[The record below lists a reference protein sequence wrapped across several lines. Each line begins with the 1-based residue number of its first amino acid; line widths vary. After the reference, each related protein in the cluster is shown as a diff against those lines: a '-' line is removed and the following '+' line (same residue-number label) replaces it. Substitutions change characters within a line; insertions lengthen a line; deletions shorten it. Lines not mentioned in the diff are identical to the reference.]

1 MSRNKKY
8 IEQFDRSAGKPAD
21 FDSLFRFEKNEL
33 IAKRKIK
40 MTNNRSRFAV
50 MCSAAA
56 VIGIA
61 VFAAMAYIN
70 TKGIESDSV
79 MSKSTGNVSPELT
92 EYIEE
97 NSPVQKLSELTDGF
111 EYNITGDST
120 LASEI
125 LTNNIGVI
133 EEDDVTVDWQWILRF
148 NVVSKVYDSSEI
160 KYTIK
165 PLEAYADDSFMLDM
179 EASIDGTLVVSVPIY
194 PTERELQ
201 IGREYI
207 MPLFVHTHNVHT
219 HNDDNIHHTDHLTDF
234 FAERT
239 DNGWLIYDGGR
250 YRSSLFDILE
260 ADTLTV
266 DNDTGAGGKYYL
278 EPSDE
283 AMNEKLISYV
293 NTSNYSYHYQDSD
306 TAVSQISLSDI
317 MPNAEFEKVR
327 YGVTASGETDK
338 TLLIFDNEQYFS
350 FMPNISGT
358 VIFAG
363 EIVNGELCTAV
374 EFANYSESDDVSYCK
389 TILISGLNELFVST
403 GDILGKESVIGAC
416 SSEPVYM
423 QLIDSSGMLMET
435 DISGYSPETISQ

>member
-8 IEQFDRSAGKPAD
+8 IEQFDRNAGKPAD

-40 MTNNRSRFAV
+40 TTNNRSRFAV

-79 MSKSTGNVSPELT
+79 MSKSTGNVSPKLT

-97 NSPVQKLSELTDGF
+97 NSPAQKLSELTDRF
-111 EYNITGDST
+111 EYNISGDST
-120 LASEI
+120 LAAEI

-133 EEDDVTVDWQWILRF
+133 EEDDVTVDWQWILRL
-148 NVVSKVYDSSEI
+148 NVVSKEYDSSEI

-194 PTERELQ
+194 PEERELQ
-201 IGREYI
+201 IGREYV
-207 MPLFVHTHNVHT
+207 MPLFVHT
-219 HNDDNIHHTDHLTDF
+219 HNDDNIHHTDYLTDF

-266 DNDTGAGGKYYL
+266 DNDTESVGKYYL
-278 EPSDE
+278 EPSDD
-283 AMNEKLISYV
+283 AMNEKLTSYV
-293 NTSNYSYHYQDSD
+293 NTSNYAYHYQDNDADISQTVLDD
-306 TAVSQISLSDI
+306 T
-317 MPNAEFEKVR
+317 MPMVL
-327 YGVTASGETDK
+327 V
-338 TLLIFDNEQYFS
+338 NEQDFS
-350 FMPNISGT
+350 FAPNISGT

-363 EIVNGELCTAV
+363 ETVNGELCAAIDL
-374 EFANYSESDDVSYCK
+374 ENYSESDELPYCK
-389 TILISGLNELFVST
+389 TVIISGLNELYLST
-403 GDILGKESVIGAC
+403 GDIIGDLGNETIIGTY
-416 SSEPVYM
+416 SSEPVYVHF
-423 QLIDSSGMLMET
+423 IDSNGMLIEP
-435 DISGYSPETISQ
+435 DISDNSSETISE

>member
-8 IEQFDRSAGKPAD
+8 IEQFDRNAGKPAD

-70 TKGIESDSV
+70 TKGIEADSV

-97 NSPVQKLSELTDGF
+97 NSSVQKLSELTDGF
-111 EYNITGDST
+111 EYDIMGDST

-207 MPLFVHTHNVHT
+207 MPLFVHTHN
-219 HNDDNIHHTDHLTDF
+219 DDSVLHTDHLTDF
-234 FAERT
+234 FAERI

-250 YRSSLFDILE
+250 YSSSLFDILE

-266 DNDTGAGGKYYL
+266 DNDTGAVGKYYL
-278 EPSDE
+278 EPSDDV
-283 AMNEKLISYV
+283 MNEKLISYV
-293 NTSNYSYHYQDSD
+293 NTSNFAYHYQDNDADISQTVLDD
-306 TAVSQISLSDI
+306 T
-317 MPNAEFEKVR
+317 MPMVL
-327 YGVTASGETDK
+327 V
-338 TLLIFDNEQYFS
+338 NEQDFS
-350 FMPNISGT
+350 FAPNISGT

-363 EIVNGELCTAV
+363 ETVNGELCAAIDL
-374 EFANYSESDDVSYCK
+374 ENYSESDELPYCK
-389 TILISGLNELFVST
+389 TVIISGLNELYLST
-403 GDILGKESVIGAC
+403 GDIIGDLGNETIIGTY
-416 SSEPVYM
+416 SSEPVYVHF
-423 QLIDSSGMLMET
+423 IDSNGMLIEP
-435 DISGYSPETISQ
+435 DISDNSSETISE

>member
-33 IAKRKIK
+33 IAKQKIK

-97 NSPVQKLSELTDGF
+97 NSPAQKLSELTDRF
-111 EYNITGDST
+111 EYNISGDST
-120 LASEI
+120 LAAEI
-125 LTNNIGVI
+125 LTNIISVI

-148 NVVSKVYDSSEI
+148 NVVSKEYGSSEI

-179 EASIDGTLVVSVPIY
+179 EASIDGTLTVSVPIY
-194 PTERELQ
+194 PTGRELQ

-207 MPLFVHTHNVHT
+207 MPLFVHTHN
-219 HNDDNIHHTDHLTDF
+219 DDNGLHTDYLTDF

-266 DNDTGAGGKYYL
+266 DNDTGAVGKYYL
-278 EPSDE
+278 EPSDDV
-283 AMNEKLISYV
+283 MNEKLISYV
-293 NTSNYSYHYQDSD
+293 NTSNYAYHYQDNDAAISQTVLDD
-306 TAVSQISLSDI
+306 T
-317 MPNAEFEKVR
+317 MPMVL
-327 YGVTASGETDK
+327 V
-338 TLLIFDNEQYFS
+338 NEQDFS
-350 FMPNISGT
+350 FAPNISGT

-363 EIVNGELCTAV
+363 ETVNGELCAAV
-374 EFANYSESDDVSYCK
+374 DLENYSESDELPYCK
-389 TILISGLNELFVST
+389 TVIISGLNELYLST
-403 GDILGKESVIGAC
+403 GDIIGDLGNETIIGTY
-416 SSEPVYM
+416 SSEPVYVHF
-423 QLIDSSGMLMET
+423 IDSNGMLIEP
-435 DISGYSPETISQ
+435 DISDNSSETISE

>member
-8 IEQFDRSAGKPAD
+8 IEQFDRNAGKPAD
-21 FDSLFRFEKNEL
+21 FDSLFKFEKNEL

-56 VIGIA
+56 VIVIA

-92 EYIEE
+92 EYIEG
-97 NSPVQKLSELTDGF
+97 NSPAQKLSELTDRF
-111 EYNITGDST
+111 EYNISGDST
-120 LASEI
+120 LAAEI

-133 EEDDVTVDWQWILRF
+133 EEDDVTVDWQWILRL
-148 NVVSKVYDSSEI
+148 NVVSKEYDSSEI

-207 MPLFVHTHNVHT
+207 MPLFVHTHN
-219 HNDDNIHHTDHLTDF
+219 DDNIHHTDHLTDF

-266 DNDTGAGGKYYL
+266 DNDTGAVGKYYL
-278 EPSDE
+278 EPSDDV
-283 AMNEKLISYV
+283 MNEKLISYV
-293 NTSNYSYHYQDSD
+293 NTSNFAYHYQDNDAAISQTVLDD
-306 TAVSQISLSDI
+306 T
-317 MPNAEFEKVR
+317 MPMVL
-327 YGVTASGETDK
+327 V
-338 TLLIFDNEQYFS
+338 NEQDFS
-350 FMPNISGT
+350 FAPNISGT

-363 EIVNGELCTAV
+363 ETVNGELCAAIDL
-374 EFANYSESDDVSYCK
+374 ENYSESDELPYCK
-389 TILISGLNELFVST
+389 TVIISGLNELYLST
-403 GDILGKESVIGAC
+403 GDIIGDLGNETIIGTY
-416 SSEPVYM
+416 SSEPVYVHF
-423 QLIDSSGMLMET
+423 IDSNGMLIEP
-435 DISGYSPETISQ
+435 DISDNSSETISE

>member
-8 IEQFDRSAGKPAD
+8 IEQFDRNAGKPAD

-70 TKGIESDSV
+70 TKGIEADSV

-97 NSPVQKLSELTDGF
+97 NSPAQKLSELTDRF
-111 EYNITGDST
+111 EYNISGDST
-120 LASEI
+120 LAAEI

-148 NVVSKVYDSSEI
+148 NVVSKEYDSSEI
-160 KYTIK
+160 KYTLK

-207 MPLFVHTHNVHT
+207 MPLFVHTHN
-219 HNDDNIHHTDHLTDF
+219 DDSVLHTDHLTDF
-234 FAERT
+234 FAERI

-266 DNDTGAGGKYYL
+266 DNDTGAVGKYYL
-278 EPSDE
+278 EPSDDV
-283 AMNEKLISYV
+283 MNEKLISYV
-293 NTSNYSYHYQDSD
+293 NTSNYAYHYQDNDAAISQTVFDD
-306 TAVSQISLSDI
+306 T
-317 MPNAEFEKVR
+317 MPMVL
-327 YGVTASGETDK
+327 V
-338 TLLIFDNEQYFS
+338 NEQDFS
-350 FMPNISGT
+350 FAPNISGT

-363 EIVNGELCTAV
+363 ETVNGELCAAIDL
-374 EFANYSESDDVSYCK
+374 ENYSESDELPYCK
-389 TILISGLNELFVST
+389 TVIISGLNELYLST
-403 GDILGKESVIGAC
+403 GDIIGDLGNETIIGTY
-416 SSEPVYM
+416 SSEPVYVHF
-423 QLIDSSGMLMET
+423 IDSNGMLIEP
-435 DISGYSPETISQ
+435 DISDNSSETISE

>member
-21 FDSLFRFEKNEL
+21 FDSLFKFEKNEL

-61 VFAAMAYIN
+61 VFATMAYIN
-70 TKGIESDSV
+70 TKGIEADSV

-97 NSPVQKLSELTDGF
+97 NSSVQKLSELTDGF
-111 EYNITGDST
+111 EYDIMGDST

-133 EEDDVTVDWQWILRF
+133 EEDDVTVDWQWILRL
-148 NVVSKVYDSSEI
+148 NVVSKEYDSSEI
-160 KYTIK
+160 KYTLK

-207 MPLFVHTHNVHT
+207 MPLFVHTHN
-219 HNDDNIHHTDHLTDF
+219 DDSVLHTDHLTDF
-234 FAERT
+234 FAERI

-250 YRSSLFDILE
+250 YSSSLFDILE
-260 ADTLTV
+260 ADTFTV
-266 DNDTGAGGKYYL
+266 DNDTESVGKYYL
-278 EPSDE
+278 EPSDD
-283 AMNEKLISYV
+283 AMNEKLTSYI
-293 NTSNYSYHYQDSD
+293 NISNYSYHYQDND

-363 EIVNGELCTAV
+363 ETVNGEHCAAV
-374 EFANYSESDDVSYCK
+374 ELTNYDESDVPYCK

-403 GDILGKESVIGAC
+403 GDTLGKESVIGTC

-423 QLIDSSGMLMET
+423 QLIDSNGMLIEP
-435 DISGYSPETISQ
+435 DISDNSSETISE

>member
-8 IEQFDRSAGKPAD
+8 IEQFDRNAGKPAD

-70 TKGIESDSV
+70 TKGIEADSV

-97 NSPVQKLSELTDGF
+97 NSSVQKLSELTDRF
-111 EYNITGDST
+111 EYNISGDST
-120 LASEI
+120 LAAEI

-133 EEDDVTVDWQWILRF
+133 EEDDVTVDWQWILRL
-148 NVVSKVYDSSEI
+148 NVVSKEYDSSEI

-179 EASIDGTLVVSVPIY
+179 EASIDGTLTVSVPIY

-207 MPLFVHTHNVHT
+207 MPLFVHT

-266 DNDTGAGGKYYL
+266 DNDTESVGKYYL
-278 EPSDE
+278 EPSDDV
-283 AMNEKLISYV
+283 MNEKLISYV
-293 NTSNYSYHYQDSD
+293 NTSNFAYHYQDNDADISQTVLDD
-306 TAVSQISLSDI
+306 T
-317 MPNAEFEKVR
+317 MPMVL
-327 YGVTASGETDK
+327 V
-338 TLLIFDNEQYFS
+338 NEQDFS
-350 FMPNISGT
+350 FAPNISGT

-363 EIVNGELCTAV
+363 ETVNGELCAAIDL
-374 EFANYSESDDVSYCK
+374 ENYSESDELPYCK
-389 TILISGLNELFVST
+389 TVIISGLNELYLST
-403 GDILGKESVIGAC
+403 GDIIGDLGNETIIGTY
-416 SSEPVYM
+416 SSEPVYVHF
-423 QLIDSSGMLMET
+423 IDSNGMLIEP
-435 DISGYSPETISQ
+435 DISDNSSETISE

>member
-70 TKGIESDSV
+70 TKGIEANSV

-97 NSPVQKLSELTDGF
+97 NSSVQKLSELTDRF
-111 EYNITGDST
+111 EYNISGDST
-120 LASEI
+120 LAAEI

-133 EEDDVTVDWQWILRF
+133 EEDDVTVDWQWILRL
-148 NVVSKVYDSSEI
+148 NVVSKEYDSSEI

-179 EASIDGTLVVSVPIY
+179 EASIDGTLTVSVPIY

-207 MPLFVHTHNVHT
+207 MPLFVHT

-266 DNDTGAGGKYYL
+266 DNDTESVGKYYL
-278 EPSDE
+278 EPSDDV
-283 AMNEKLISYV
+283 MNEKLISYV
-293 NTSNYSYHYQDSD
+293 NTSNFAYHYQDNDADISQTVLDD
-306 TAVSQISLSDI
+306 T
-317 MPNAEFEKVR
+317 MPMVL
-327 YGVTASGETDK
+327 V
-338 TLLIFDNEQYFS
+338 NEQDFS
-350 FMPNISGT
+350 FAPNISGT

-363 EIVNGELCTAV
+363 ETVNGELCAAIDL
-374 EFANYSESDDVSYCK
+374 ENYSESDELPYCK
-389 TILISGLNELFVST
+389 TVIISGLNELYLST
-403 GDILGKESVIGAC
+403 GDIIGDLGNETIIGTY
-416 SSEPVYM
+416 SSEPVYVHF
-423 QLIDSSGMLMET
+423 IDSNGMLIEP
-435 DISGYSPETISQ
+435 DISDNSSETISE

>member
-8 IEQFDRSAGKPAD
+8 IEQFDRNAGKPAD
-21 FDSLFRFEKNEL
+21 FDSLFKFEKNEL

-70 TKGIESDSV
+70 TKGIETDSV

-97 NSPVQKLSELTDGF
+97 NSSVQKLSELTDRF
-111 EYNITGDST
+111 EYDIMGDST

-133 EEDDVTVDWQWILRF
+133 EEDDVTVDWQWILRL
-148 NVVSKVYDSSEI
+148 NVVSKEYDSSEI

-179 EASIDGTLVVSVPIY
+179 EASIDGTLTVSVPIY

-207 MPLFVHTHNVHT
+207 MPLFVHT

-250 YRSSLFDILE
+250 YRSSLFDIFE

-266 DNDTGAGGKYYL
+266 DNDTESVGKYYL
-278 EPSDE
+278 EPSDDV
-283 AMNEKLISYV
+283 MNEKLISYV
-293 NTSNYSYHYQDSD
+293 NTSNFAYHYQDNDVAISQTVLDD
-306 TAVSQISLSDI
+306 T
-317 MPNAEFEKVR
+317 MPMVL
-327 YGVTASGETDK
+327 V
-338 TLLIFDNEQYFS
+338 NEQDFS
-350 FMPNISGT
+350 FASNISGT

-363 EIVNGELCTAV
+363 ETVNGELCA
-374 EFANYSESDDVSYCK
+374 AIDLKNYSESDELPYCK
-389 TILISGLNELFVST
+389 TVIISGLNELYLST
-403 GDILGKESVIGAC
+403 GDIIGDLGNETIIGTY
-416 SSEPVYM
+416 SSEPVYVHF
-423 QLIDSSGMLMET
+423 IDSNGMLIEP
-435 DISGYSPETISQ
+435 DISDNSSETISE

>member
-97 NSPVQKLSELTDGF
+97 ISPVQKLSELSDGF
-111 EYNITGDST
+111 EYDITGDST
-120 LASEI
+120 LAAEI

-133 EEDDVTVDWQWILRF
+133 EEYDVTVDWQWILRF
-148 NVVSKVYDSSEI
+148 NVVSKEYGSSEI

-179 EASIDGTLVVSVPIY
+179 EASIDGTLTVSVPIY

-207 MPLFVHTHNVHT
+207 MPLFVHT

-266 DNDTGAGGKYYL
+266 DNDTESVGKYYL
-278 EPSDE
+278 EPSDDV
-283 AMNEKLISYV
+283 MNEKLISYV
-293 NTSNYSYHYQDSD
+293 NTSNYAYHYQDNDAAISQTVLDD
-306 TAVSQISLSDI
+306 T
-317 MPNAEFEKVR
+317 MPMVL
-327 YGVTASGETDK
+327 V
-338 TLLIFDNEQYFS
+338 NEQDFS
-350 FMPNISGT
+350 FAPNISGT

-363 EIVNGELCTAV
+363 ETVNGELCAAIDL
-374 EFANYSESDDVSYCK
+374 ENYSESDELPYCK
-389 TILISGLNELFVST
+389 TVIISGLNELYLST
-403 GDILGKESVIGAC
+403 GDIIGDLGNETIIGTY
-416 SSEPVYM
+416 SSEPVYVHF
-423 QLIDSSGMLMET
+423 IDSNGMLIEP
-435 DISGYSPETISQ
+435 DISDNSSETISE

>member
-8 IEQFDRSAGKPAD
+8 IEQFDRNAGKPAD

-40 MTNNRSRFAV
+40 TTNNRSRFAV

-70 TKGIESDSV
+70 TKGIEADSV

-92 EYIEE
+92 EYIGE
-97 NSPVQKLSELTDGF
+97 NSPAQKLSELTDRF
-111 EYNITGDST
+111 EYNISGDST
-120 LASEI
+120 LAAEI
-125 LTNNIGVI
+125 LTNNISVI

-148 NVVSKVYDSSEI
+148 NVVSKEYDSSEI

-179 EASIDGTLVVSVPIY
+179 EASIDGTLTVSVPIY

-207 MPLFVHTHNVHT
+207 MPMFVHT

-266 DNDTGAGGKYYL
+266 DNDTESVGKYYL
-278 EPSDE
+278 EPSDDV
-283 AMNEKLISYV
+283 MNEKLISYV
-293 NTSNYSYHYQDSD
+293 NTSNFAYHYQDNDAAISQTVLDD
-306 TAVSQISLSDI
+306 T
-317 MPNAEFEKVR
+317 MPMVL
-327 YGVTASGETDK
+327 V
-338 TLLIFDNEQYFS
+338 NEQDFS
-350 FMPNISGT
+350 FAPNISGT

-363 EIVNGELCTAV
+363 ETVNGELCAAIDL
-374 EFANYSESDDVSYCK
+374 ENYSESDELPYCK
-389 TILISGLNELFVST
+389 TVIISGLSELYLST
-403 GDILGKESVIGAC
+403 GDIIGTLGNETIIGTY
-416 SSEPVYM
+416 SSEPVYVHF
-423 QLIDSSGMLMET
+423 IDSNGMLIEP
-435 DISGYSPETISQ
+435 DISDNSSETISE

>member
-8 IEQFDRSAGKPAD
+8 IEQFDRNAGKPAD
-21 FDSLFRFEKNEL
+21 FDSLFKFEKNEL

-79 MSKSTGNVSPELT
+79 MSKSTGNVSTELT
-92 EYIEE
+92 EYIEG
-97 NSPVQKLSELTDGF
+97 NSPAQKLSELTDRF
-111 EYNITGDST
+111 EYNISGDST
-120 LASEI
+120 LAAEI

-133 EEDDVTVDWQWILRF
+133 EEDDVTVDWQWILRL
-148 NVVSKVYDSSEI
+148 NVVSKEYDSSEI

-179 EASIDGTLVVSVPIY
+179 EASIDGTLTVSVPIY

-207 MPLFVHTHNVHT
+207 MPLFVHT

-266 DNDTGAGGKYYL
+266 DNDTESVGKYYL
-278 EPSDE
+278 EPSDDV
-283 AMNEKLISYV
+283 MNEKLISYV
-293 NTSNYSYHYQDSD
+293 NTSNFAYHYQDNDVAISQTVLDD
-306 TAVSQISLSDI
+306 T
-317 MPNAEFEKVR
+317 MPMVL
-327 YGVTASGETDK
+327 V
-338 TLLIFDNEQYFS
+338 NEQDFS
-350 FMPNISGT
+350 FAPNISGT

-363 EIVNGELCTAV
+363 ETVNGELCA
-374 EFANYSESDDVSYCK
+374 AIDLKNYSESDELPYCK
-389 TILISGLNELFVST
+389 TVIISGLNELYLST
-403 GDILGKESVIGAC
+403 GDIIGDLGNETIIGTY
-416 SSEPVYM
+416 SSEPVYVHF
-423 QLIDSSGMLMET
+423 IDSNGMLIEP
-435 DISGYSPETISQ
+435 DISDNSSETISE

>member
-8 IEQFDRSAGKPAD
+8 IEQFDRNAGKPAD

-40 MTNNRSRFAV
+40 TTNNRSRFAV

-70 TKGIESDSV
+70 TKGIEADSV

-92 EYIEE
+92 EYIGE
-97 NSPVQKLSELTDGF
+97 NSPAQKLSELTDRF
-111 EYNITGDST
+111 EYNISGDST
-120 LASEI
+120 LAAEI
-125 LTNNIGVI
+125 LTNNISVI
-133 EEDDVTVDWQWILRF
+133 EEDDVTVDWQWILRL
-148 NVVSKVYDSSEI
+148 NVVSKEYDSSEI

-179 EASIDGTLVVSVPIY
+179 EASIDGTLTVSVPIY

-207 MPLFVHTHNVHT
+207 MPLFVHTHN
-219 HNDDNIHHTDHLTDF
+219 DDNIHHTDYLTNF

-266 DNDTGAGGKYYL
+266 DNDTGAVGKYYL
-278 EPSDE
+278 EPSDDV
-283 AMNEKLISYV
+283 MNEKLISYV
-293 NTSNYSYHYQDSD
+293 NTSNFAYHYQDNDAAISQTVLDD
-306 TAVSQISLSDI
+306 T
-317 MPNAEFEKVR
+317 MPMVL
-327 YGVTASGETDK
+327 V
-338 TLLIFDNEQYFS
+338 NEQDFS
-350 FMPNISGT
+350 FAPNISGT

-363 EIVNGELCTAV
+363 ETVNGELCAAIDL
-374 EFANYSESDDVSYCK
+374 ENYSESDELPYCK
-389 TILISGLNELFVST
+389 TVIISGLSELYLST
-403 GDILGKESVIGAC
+403 GDIIGTLGNETIIGTY
-416 SSEPVYM
+416 SSEPVYVHF
-423 QLIDSSGMLMET
+423 IDSNGMLIEP
-435 DISGYSPETISQ
+435 DISDNSSETISE

>member
-8 IEQFDRSAGKPAD
+8 IEQFDRNAGKPAD

-40 MTNNRSRFAV
+40 TTNNRSRFAV

-70 TKGIESDSV
+70 TKGIEADSV

-92 EYIEE
+92 EYIGE
-97 NSPVQKLSELTDGF
+97 NSPAQKLSELTDRF
-111 EYNITGDST
+111 EYNISGDST
-120 LASEI
+120 LAAEI
-125 LTNNIGVI
+125 LTNNISVI

-148 NVVSKVYDSSEI
+148 NVVSKEYDSSEI

-194 PTERELQ
+194 PEGRELQ

-207 MPLFVHTHNVHT
+207 MPLFVHTHNGDSVL
-219 HNDDNIHHTDHLTDF
+219 HTDYLTDF

-266 DNDTGAGGKYYL
+266 DNDTGAVGKYYL
-278 EPSDE
+278 EPSDDV
-283 AMNEKLISYV
+283 MNEKLISYV
-293 NTSNYSYHYQDSD
+293 NTSNYAYHYQDNDAAISQTVLDD
-306 TAVSQISLSDI
+306 T
-317 MPNAEFEKVR
+317 MPMVL
-327 YGVTASGETDK
+327 V
-338 TLLIFDNEQYFS
+338 NEQDFS
-350 FMPNISGT
+350 FAPNISGT

-363 EIVNGELCTAV
+363 ETVNGELCAAIDL
-374 EFANYSESDDVSYCK
+374 ENYSESDELPYCK
-389 TILISGLNELFVST
+389 TVIISGLSELYLST
-403 GDILGKESVIGAC
+403 GDIIGTLGNETIIGTY
-416 SSEPVYM
+416 SSEPVYVHF
-423 QLIDSSGMLMET
+423 IDSNGMLIEP
-435 DISGYSPETISQ
+435 DISDNSSETISE

>member
-8 IEQFDRSAGKPAD
+8 IEQFDRNAGKPAD
-21 FDSLFRFEKNEL
+21 FDSLFKFEKNEL

-70 TKGIESDSV
+70 TKGIETDSV

-97 NSPVQKLSELTDGF
+97 NSSVQKLSELTDRF
-111 EYNITGDST
+111 EYDIMGDST

-125 LTNNIGVI
+125 LTNNISVI
-133 EEDDVTVDWQWILRF
+133 EEDDVTVDWQWILRL
-148 NVVSKVYDSSEI
+148 NVVSKEYDSSEI

-179 EASIDGTLVVSVPIY
+179 EASIDGTLTVSVPIY

-207 MPLFVHTHNVHT
+207 MPLFVHTHN
-219 HNDDNIHHTDHLTDF
+219 DDSVLHTDHLTDF
-234 FAERT
+234 FAERI

-266 DNDTGAGGKYYL
+266 DNDTGAVGKYYL
-278 EPSDE
+278 EPSDDV
-283 AMNEKLISYV
+283 MNEKLISYV
-293 NTSNYSYHYQDSD
+293 NTSNYAYHYQDNDAAISQTVLDD
-306 TAVSQISLSDI
+306 TMLMVL
-317 MPNAEFEKVR
+317 V
-327 YGVTASGETDK
+327 
-338 TLLIFDNEQYFS
+338 NEQDFS
-350 FMPNISGT
+350 FAPNISGT

-363 EIVNGELCTAV
+363 ETVNGELCAAV
-374 EFANYSESDDVSYCK
+374 DLENYSESDELPYCK
-389 TILISGLNELFVST
+389 TVIISGLSELYLST
-403 GDILGKESVIGAC
+403 GDIIGDLGNKTIIGTY
-416 SSEPVYM
+416 SSEPVYVHF
-423 QLIDSSGMLMET
+423 IDSNGMLIEP
-435 DISGYSPETISQ
+435 DISDNSSETISE

>member
-8 IEQFDRSAGKPAD
+8 IEQFDRNAGKPAD

-97 NSPVQKLSELTDGF
+97 NSPAQKLSELTDRF
-111 EYNITGDST
+111 EYNISGDST
-120 LASEI
+120 LAAEI

-133 EEDDVTVDWQWILRF
+133 EEYDVTVDWQWILRF
-148 NVVSKVYDSSEI
+148 NVVSKEYDSSEI

-207 MPLFVHTHNVHT
+207 MPLFVHTHN
-219 HNDDNIHHTDHLTDF
+219 DDNIHHTDYLTDF

-260 ADTLTV
+260 ADTLAV
-266 DNDTGAGGKYYL
+266 DNDTGAGGEYYL
-278 EPSDE
+278 EPSDDV
-283 AMNEKLISYV
+283 MNEKLISYV
-293 NTSNYSYHYQDSD
+293 NTSNYAYHYQDND
-306 TAVSQISLSDI
+306 AAISQISLSDI

-363 EIVNGELCTAV
+363 ETVNGEHCAAV
-374 EFANYSESDDVSYCK
+374 ELTNYDESDVPYCK

-403 GDILGKESVIGAC
+403 GDTLGKESVIGTC

-423 QLIDSSGMLMET
+423 QLINSSGMPMET
-435 DISGYSPETISQ
+435 DISGYSSETISE

>member
-33 IAKRKIK
+33 IAKQKIK

-79 MSKSTGNVSPELT
+79 MSKSTGGVSPELT

-97 NSPVQKLSELTDGF
+97 NSPAQKLSELTDRF
-111 EYNITGDST
+111 EYDITGDST

-148 NVVSKVYDSSEI
+148 NVVSKVYDGLNV

-179 EASIDGTLVVSVPIY
+179 EDSTDGTLVVSIPIY
-194 PTERELQ
+194 PNERELQ

-207 MPLFVHTHNVHT
+207 MPLFVHTHN
-219 HNDDNIHHTDHLTDF
+219 NDDNVHHTDHLTDF
-234 FAERT
+234 FAQRT

-250 YRSSLFDILE
+250 YRSNLFDILE
-260 ADTLTV
+260 ADTLAV
-266 DNDTGAGGKYYL
+266 DNDTGAVGKYYL

-293 NTSNYSYHYQDSD
+293 DTSNYAYHYQYNDI
-306 TAVSQISLSDI
+306 TVSQAVLSDI

-327 YGVTASGETDK
+327 YGVTAEGKTDK
-338 TLLIFDNEQYFS
+338 TLLVFDNEQYFS

-363 EIVNGELCTAV
+363 ESVNGELCAAV
-374 EFANYSESDDVSYCK
+374 ELTDHGESYALTNCK
-389 TILISGLNELFVST
+389 TILISGLSDLYVST
-403 GDILGKESVIGAC
+403 GDILGKKSVIGTC
-416 SSEPVYM
+416 SSKPVYM
-423 QLIDSSGMLMET
+423 QLIDSSGMPIET
-435 DISGYSPETISQ
+435 DISGYSSETISE

>member
-70 TKGIESDSV
+70 TKGIEANSV

-97 NSPVQKLSELTDGF
+97 NSSVQKLSELTDRF
-111 EYNITGDST
+111 EYNISGDST
-120 LASEI
+120 LAAEI

-133 EEDDVTVDWQWILRF
+133 EEDDVTVDWQWILRL
-148 NVVSKVYDSSEI
+148 NVVSKEYDSSEI

-179 EASIDGTLVVSVPIY
+179 EASIDGTLTVSVPIY

-201 IGREYI
+201 IDREYI
-207 MPLFVHTHNVHT
+207 MPLFVHT

-266 DNDTGAGGKYYL
+266 DNDTESVGKYYL
-278 EPSDE
+278 EPSDDV
-283 AMNEKLISYV
+283 MNEKLISYV
-293 NTSNYSYHYQDSD
+293 NTSNFAYHYQDNDADISQTVLDD
-306 TAVSQISLSDI
+306 T
-317 MPNAEFEKVR
+317 MPMVL
-327 YGVTASGETDK
+327 V
-338 TLLIFDNEQYFS
+338 NEQDFS
-350 FMPNISGT
+350 FAPNISGT

-363 EIVNGELCTAV
+363 ETVNGELCAAIDL
-374 EFANYSESDDVSYCK
+374 ENYSESDELPYCK
-389 TILISGLNELFVST
+389 TVIISGLNELYLST
-403 GDILGKESVIGAC
+403 GDIIGDLGNETIIGTY
-416 SSEPVYM
+416 SSEPVYVHF
-423 QLIDSSGMLMET
+423 IDSNGMLIEP
-435 DISGYSPETISQ
+435 DISDNSSETISE

>member
-8 IEQFDRSAGKPAD
+8 IEQFDRNAGKPAD
-21 FDSLFRFEKNEL
+21 FDSLFKFEKNEL

-61 VFAAMAYIN
+61 VFAAMGYIN

-97 NSPVQKLSELTDGF
+97 NSPAQKLSELTDRF
-111 EYNITGDST
+111 EYNISGDST
-120 LASEI
+120 LAAEI

-207 MPLFVHTHNVHT
+207 MPLFVHTHN
-219 HNDDNIHHTDHLTDF
+219 DDNIHHTDHLTDF

-266 DNDTGAGGKYYL
+266 DNDTGAVGKYYL
-278 EPSDE
+278 EPSDDV
-283 AMNEKLISYV
+283 MNEKLISYV
-293 NTSNYSYHYQDSD
+293 NTPNYAYHYQDND

-327 YGVTASGETDK
+327 YGVTALGETDK

-363 EIVNGELCTAV
+363 ETVNGEHCAAV
-374 EFANYSESDDVSYCK
+374 ELTNYDESDVPYCN

-403 GDILGKESVIGAC
+403 GDTLDKESVIGTC
-416 SSEPVYM
+416 SSEPVYVHF
-423 QLIDSSGMLMET
+423 IDSNGMLIEP
-435 DISGYSPETISQ
+435 DISDNSSETISE

>member
-1 MSRNKKY
+1 MSRNRKY
-8 IEQFDRSAGKPAD
+8 IEQFDRNAGKPAD

-33 IAKRKIK
+33 IAKQKIK

-61 VFAAMAYIN
+61 VVAAMAYIN

-97 NSPVQKLSELTDGF
+97 NSPAQKLSELTDRF
-111 EYNITGDST
+111 EYDISGDST
-120 LASEI
+120 LAAEI

-148 NVVSKVYDSSEI
+148 NVVSKVYDSFDI

-179 EASIDGTLVVSVPIY
+179 EASTDGTLVVSVPIY
-194 PTERELQ
+194 PKERELQ

-207 MPLFVHTHNVHT
+207 MPLFVHTHN
-219 HNDDNIHHTDHLTDF
+219 DDNVHHTDHLTDY

-250 YRSSLFDILE
+250 YRSGLFDILE
-260 ADTLTV
+260 ADTLAV
-266 DNDTGAGGKYYL
+266 DNDTGAVGEYYL

-293 NTSNYSYHYQDSD
+293 NTSNYAYHYQYND
-306 TAVSQISLSDI
+306 TAASQIALNNTV
-317 MPNAEFEKVR
+317 PLVL
-327 YGVTASGETDK
+327 V
-338 TLLIFDNEQYFS
+338 NEQDFS
-350 FMPNISGT
+350 FASNITGT

-363 EIVNGELCTAV
+363 VTVNGELCTAV
-374 EFANYSESDDVSYCK
+374 DLENSGESDELPYCK
-389 TILISGLNELFVST
+389 TVIVSGLSELYLST
-403 GDILGKESVIGAC
+403 GDIIGDLGNETIIGTY
-416 SSEPVYM
+416 SSEPVYVHF
-423 QLIDSSGMLMET
+423 IDSNGMLIEP
-435 DISGYSPETISQ
+435 DISDNSSKTISE

>member
-40 MTNNRSRFAV
+40 MTNNRGRFAV

-111 EYNITGDST
+111 EYDIMGDST

-125 LTNNIGVI
+125 LTNNISVI
-133 EEDDVTVDWQWILRF
+133 EEYDVTVDWQWILRF
-148 NVVSKVYDSSEI
+148 NVVSKEYDGLDV

-179 EASIDGTLVVSVPIY
+179 EDGTDGTLVVSVPIY
-194 PTERELQ
+194 PEERELQ
-201 IGREYI
+201 IGREYV
-207 MPLFVHTHNVHT
+207 MPLFVHTHNGDSVL
-219 HNDDNIHHTDHLTDF
+219 HTDYLTDF

-260 ADTLTV
+260 ADTLAV
-266 DNDTGAGGKYYL
+266 VNDTESVGKYYL
-278 EPSDE
+278 EPSDD
-283 AMNEKLISYV
+283 AMNEKLTSYV
-293 NTSNYSYHYQDSD
+293 NTSNYAYHYQDND
-306 TAVSQISLSDI
+306 TAVSQTAFNDN
-317 MPNAEFEKVR
+317 MPLVL
-327 YGVTASGETDK
+327 V
-338 TLLIFDNEQYFS
+338 NEQDFS
-350 FMPNISGT
+350 FAPNVSGT

-363 EIVNGELCTAV
+363 ETVNGEFCTAV
-374 EFANYSESDDVSYCK
+374 DLKNYSESDELPYCK
-389 TILISGLNELFVST
+389 TVIISGLSELYLST
-403 GDILGKESVIGAC
+403 GDIIGNLGNETIIGTY
-416 SSEPVYM
+416 SSEPVYVHF
-423 QLIDSSGMLMET
+423 IDSNGKLIEP
-435 DISGYSPETISQ
+435 DINNNSSETISE

>member
-40 MTNNRSRFAV
+40 MTDNRSRFAV

-61 VFAAMAYIN
+61 AFVAMAYIN

-92 EYIEE
+92 EYIEG
-97 NSPVQKLSELTDGF
+97 NSPAPKLSELTDRF
-111 EYNITGDST
+111 EYDISGDSS
-120 LASEI
+120 LAAEI
-125 LTNNIGVI
+125 LTNNNINII
-133 EEDDVTVDWQWILRF
+133 EEDDVTVNWQWILRF
-148 NVVSKVYDSSEI
+148 NVVSKVYDGLNV

-179 EASIDGTLVVSVPIY
+179 EESTDGTLTVSVPICV
-194 PTERELQ
+194 TERELQ

-207 MPLFVHTHNVHT
+207 MPLFVYKHN
-219 HNDDNIHHTDHLTDF
+219 NDSVSYTDLLTDF

-250 YRSSLFDILE
+250 YNSDFFDILE
-260 ADTLTV
+260 ADTLEV
-266 DNDTGAGGKYYL
+266 ENDRETGGRYYL
-278 EPSDE
+278 EPSDDV
-283 AMNEKLISYV
+283 MNEKLASYV
-293 NTSNYSYHYQDSD
+293 NSLNFSYYYQENDIVLPK
-306 TAVSQISLSDI
+306 TVLSEV
-317 MPNAEFEKVR
+317 MPNTEFEKVR
-327 YGVTASGETDK
+327 YGVTASGVTDK
-338 TLLIFDNEQYFS
+338 KLLVFDNEQYFS
-350 FMPNISGT
+350 FIPNISGT

-363 EIVNGELCTAV
+363 ETVNGELCAAV
-374 EFANYSESDDVSYCK
+374 QLSNYGEYDNQPFCK
-389 TILISGLNELFVST
+389 TILISGLSELYIST
-403 GDILGKESVIGAC
+403 GDFIGNETIIGTC

-423 QLIDSSGMLMET
+423 QLIDSSGMPIEP
-435 DISGYSPETISQ
+435 DISDYSSETKSE

>member
-8 IEQFDRSAGKPAD
+8 IEQFDRNAGKPAD

-111 EYNITGDST
+111 EYDIMGDST
-120 LASEI
+120 LAAEI
-125 LTNNIGVI
+125 LTNNISVI

-148 NVVSKVYDSSEI
+148 NVVSKEYDSSEI
-160 KYTIK
+160 KYTLK

-179 EASIDGTLVVSVPIY
+179 EASIDGTLTVSVPIY

-207 MPLFVHTHNVHT
+207 MPLFVHTHN
-219 HNDDNIHHTDHLTDF
+219 DDSVLHTDHLTDF
-234 FAERT
+234 FAERI

-250 YRSSLFDILE
+250 YSSSLFDILE

-266 DNDTGAGGKYYL
+266 DNDTGAVGKYYL
-278 EPSDE
+278 EPSDDV
-283 AMNEKLISYV
+283 MNEKLISYV
-293 NTSNYSYHYQDSD
+293 NTSNYAYHYQDNDAAISQTVLDD
-306 TAVSQISLSDI
+306 T
-317 MPNAEFEKVR
+317 MPMVL
-327 YGVTASGETDK
+327 V
-338 TLLIFDNEQYFS
+338 NEQDFS
-350 FMPNISGT
+350 FAPNISGT

-363 EIVNGELCTAV
+363 ETVNGELCGAIDL
-374 EFANYSESDDVSYCK
+374 ENYSESDELPYCK
-389 TILISGLNELFVST
+389 TVIISGLNELYLST
-403 GDILGKESVIGAC
+403 GDIIGDLGNETIIGTY
-416 SSEPVYM
+416 SSEPVYVHF
-423 QLIDSSGMLMET
+423 IDSNGMLIEP
-435 DISGYSPETISQ
+435 DISDNSSETISE

>member
-8 IEQFDRSAGKPAD
+8 IEQFNRNAGKPAD
-21 FDSLFRFEKNEL
+21 FDSLFKFEKNEL

-70 TKGIESDSV
+70 TKGIEADSV

-97 NSPVQKLSELTDGF
+97 NSPAQKLSELTDRF
-111 EYNITGDST
+111 EYNISGDST
-120 LASEI
+120 LAAEI
-125 LTNNIGVI
+125 LTNNISVI

-148 NVVSKVYDSSEI
+148 NVVSKEYDSSEI

-179 EASIDGTLVVSVPIY
+179 EASIDGTLTVSVPIY

-207 MPLFVHTHNVHT
+207 MPMFVHT

-266 DNDTGAGGKYYL
+266 DNDTESVGKYYL
-278 EPSDE
+278 EPSDDV
-283 AMNEKLISYV
+283 MNEKLISYV
-293 NTSNYSYHYQDSD
+293 NTSNFAYHYQDNDAAISQTVLDD
-306 TAVSQISLSDI
+306 T
-317 MPNAEFEKVR
+317 MPMVL
-327 YGVTASGETDK
+327 V
-338 TLLIFDNEQYFS
+338 NEQDFS
-350 FMPNISGT
+350 FAPNISGT

-363 EIVNGELCTAV
+363 ETVNGELCAAIDL
-374 EFANYSESDDVSYCK
+374 ENYSESDELPYCK
-389 TILISGLNELFVST
+389 TVIISGLNELYLST
-403 GDILGKESVIGAC
+403 GDIIGDLGNETIIGTY
-416 SSEPVYM
+416 SSEPVYVHF
-423 QLIDSSGMLMET
+423 IDSNGMLIEP
-435 DISGYSPETISQ
+435 DISDNSSETISE

>member
-8 IEQFDRSAGKPAD
+8 IEQFDRIAGKPAD
-21 FDSLFRFEKNEL
+21 FDSLFKFEKNEL

-70 TKGIESDSV
+70 TKGIETDSV

-97 NSPVQKLSELTDGF
+97 NSPAQKLSELTGRF
-111 EYNITGDST
+111 EYDISGDST

-125 LTNNIGVI
+125 LTNNISVI
-133 EEDDVTVDWQWILRF
+133 EEYDVTVDWQWILRF
-148 NVVSKVYDSSEI
+148 NVVSKEYGGSEI

-207 MPLFVHTHNVHT
+207 MPLFVHTHN
-219 HNDDNIHHTDHLTDF
+219 DDSVLHTDHLTDF
-234 FAERT
+234 FAERI

-250 YRSSLFDILE
+250 YSSSLFDILE

-266 DNDTGAGGKYYL
+266 DNDTGAVGKYYL
-278 EPSDE
+278 EPSDDV
-283 AMNEKLISYV
+283 MNEKLISYV
-293 NTSNYSYHYQDSD
+293 NTSNFAYHYQDNDADISQTVLDD
-306 TAVSQISLSDI
+306 T
-317 MPNAEFEKVR
+317 MPMVL
-327 YGVTASGETDK
+327 V
-338 TLLIFDNEQYFS
+338 NEQDFS
-350 FMPNISGT
+350 FAPNISGT

-363 EIVNGELCTAV
+363 ETVNGELCAAIDL
-374 EFANYSESDDVSYCK
+374 ENYSESDELPYCK
-389 TILISGLNELFVST
+389 TVIISGLNELYLST
-403 GDILGKESVIGAC
+403 GDIIGDLGNETIIGTY
-416 SSEPVYM
+416 SSEPVYVHF
-423 QLIDSSGMLMET
+423 IDSNGMLIEP
-435 DISGYSPETISQ
+435 DISDNSSETISE

>member
-8 IEQFDRSAGKPAD
+8 IKQFDRSAGKPAD

-97 NSPVQKLSELTDGF
+97 NSPAQKLSELTDGF
-111 EYNITGDST
+111 EYDITGDST
-120 LASEI
+120 LAAEI
-125 LTNNIGVI
+125 LTNNISVI
-133 EEDDVTVDWQWILRF
+133 EEYDVTVDWQWILRF
-148 NVVSKVYDSSEI
+148 NVVSKEYDSSEI
-160 KYTIK
+160 KYIIK

-179 EASIDGTLVVSVPIY
+179 EASTDGTLVISVPIY

-207 MPLFVHTHNVHT
+207 MPLFVHTHN
-219 HNDDNIHHTDHLTDF
+219 DNNGLHTDYLTDF

-266 DNDTGAGGKYYL
+266 DNDTGAVGKYYL
-278 EPSDE
+278 EPSDDV
-283 AMNEKLISYV
+283 MNEKLTSYI
-293 NTSNYSYHYQDSD
+293 NISNYSYHYQDNDAASQTALDD
-306 TAVSQISLSDI
+306 TIPMVL
-317 MPNAEFEKVR
+317 V
-327 YGVTASGETDK
+327 
-338 TLLIFDNEQYFS
+338 NEQDFS
-350 FMPNISGT
+350 LAPNISGT

-363 EIVNGELCTAV
+363 ETVNGEICAAV
-374 EFANYSESDDVSYCK
+374 ELANYSESDELPYCK
-389 TILISGLNELFVST
+389 TIIISGLSELYLST
-403 GDILGKESVIGAC
+403 GDIIGDFGNETIIGTY
-416 SSEPVYM
+416 SSEPVYVHF
-423 QLIDSSGMLMET
+423 IDSNGMLIEP
-435 DISGYSPETISQ
+435 DISDNSSETISE

>member
-70 TKGIESDSV
+70 TKGIEANSV

-97 NSPVQKLSELTDGF
+97 NSSVQKLSELTDRF
-111 EYNITGDST
+111 EYNISGDST

-133 EEDDVTVDWQWILRF
+133 EEDDVTVDWQWILRL
-148 NVVSKVYDSSEI
+148 NVVSKEYDSSEI

-207 MPLFVHTHNVHT
+207 MPLFVHTHN
-219 HNDDNIHHTDHLTDF
+219 DDNIHHTDHLTDF

-250 YRSSLFDILE
+250 YSSSLFDILE

-266 DNDTGAGGKYYL
+266 DNDTESVGKYYL
-278 EPSDE
+278 EPSDDV
-283 AMNEKLISYV
+283 MNEKLISYV
-293 NTSNYSYHYQDSD
+293 NTSNFAYHYQDNDVAISQTVLDD
-306 TAVSQISLSDI
+306 T
-317 MPNAEFEKVR
+317 MPMVL
-327 YGVTASGETDK
+327 V
-338 TLLIFDNEQYFS
+338 NEQDFS
-350 FMPNISGT
+350 FAPNISGT

-363 EIVNGELCTAV
+363 ETVNGELCAAIDL
-374 EFANYSESDDVSYCK
+374 ENYSESDELPYCK
-389 TILISGLNELFVST
+389 TVIISGLNELYLST
-403 GDILGKESVIGAC
+403 GDIIGDLGNETIIGTY
-416 SSEPVYM
+416 SSEPVYVHF
-423 QLIDSSGMLMET
+423 IDSNGMLIEP
-435 DISGYSPETISQ
+435 DISDNSSETISE

>member
-8 IEQFDRSAGKPAD
+8 IEQFDRNAGKPAD

-92 EYIEE
+92 EYIEG
-97 NSPVQKLSELTDGF
+97 NSPAQKLSELTDRF
-111 EYNITGDST
+111 EYNISGDST
-120 LASEI
+120 LAAEI

-133 EEDDVTVDWQWILRF
+133 EEDDVTVDWQWILRL
-148 NVVSKVYDSSEI
+148 NVVSKEYDSSEI

-207 MPLFVHTHNVHT
+207 MPLFVHTHN
-219 HNDDNIHHTDHLTDF
+219 DDDGLHTDYLTDF

-266 DNDTGAGGKYYL
+266 DNDTGAVGKYYL
-278 EPSDE
+278 EPSDDV
-283 AMNEKLISYV
+283 MNEKLISYV
-293 NTSNYSYHYQDSD
+293 NTSNYAYHYQDNDAAISQTVLDD
-306 TAVSQISLSDI
+306 TIPMVL
-317 MPNAEFEKVR
+317 V
-327 YGVTASGETDK
+327 
-338 TLLIFDNEQYFS
+338 NEQDFS
-350 FMPNISGT
+350 FAPNISGT

-363 EIVNGELCTAV
+363 ETVNGELCAAIDL
-374 EFANYSESDDVSYCK
+374 ENYSESDELPYCK
-389 TILISGLNELFVST
+389 TVIISGLSKLYLST
-403 GDILGKESVIGAC
+403 GDIIGDLGNETIIGTY
-416 SSEPVYM
+416 SSEPVYVHF
-423 QLIDSSGMLMET
+423 IDSNGMLIEP
-435 DISGYSPETISQ
+435 DISDNSSETISE

>member
-1 MSRNKKY
+1 MSRNQKY
-8 IEQFDRSAGKPAD
+8 IEQFDRNAGKPAD

-97 NSPVQKLSELTDGF
+97 NSPAQKLSELTDRF
-111 EYNITGDST
+111 EYNISGDST

-125 LTNNIGVI
+125 LTNNISVI
-133 EEDDVTVDWQWILRF
+133 EKDDVTVDWQWILRF
-148 NVVSKVYDSSEI
+148 NVVSKVYDGLDV

-179 EASIDGTLVVSVPIY
+179 EGSTDGTLTVSVPIY
-194 PTERELQ
+194 PEERELQ

-207 MPLFVHTHNVHT
+207 MPLFVHTHN
-219 HNDDNIHHTDHLTDF
+219 DDNGLHTDYLTDF

-250 YRSSLFDILE
+250 YRSNLFDILE
-260 ADTLTV
+260 ADTLAV

-293 NTSNYSYHYQDSD
+293 NTSNYAYHYQDNY
-306 TAVSQISLSDI
+306 TTVSQ
-317 MPNAEFEKVR
+317 
-327 YGVTASGETDK
+327 TALNNTVP
-338 TLLIFDNEQYFS
+338 LVLVNEQNVS
-350 FMPNISGT
+350 FASNVTGT

-363 EIVNGELCTAV
+363 ETVNGEFCSAV
-374 EFANYSESDDVSYCK
+374 DLEDYSESDELSYCK
-389 TILISGLNELFVST
+389 TIIISGLNELYLST
-403 GDILGKESVIGAC
+403 GDIIGDLGNETIIGTY
-416 SSEPVYM
+416 SSEPVYVHF
-423 QLIDSSGMLMET
+423 IDSNGLLIEP
-435 DISGYSPETISQ
+435 DISDNSSETISE

>member
-8 IEQFDRSAGKPAD
+8 IEQFDRNAGKPAD

-92 EYIEE
+92 EYIEG
-97 NSPVQKLSELTDGF
+97 NSPAQKLSELTDRF
-111 EYNITGDST
+111 EYNISGDST
-120 LASEI
+120 LAAEI

-148 NVVSKVYDSSEI
+148 NVVSKEYDSSEI

-179 EASIDGTLVVSVPIY
+179 EASIDGTLTVSVPIY

-207 MPLFVHTHNVHT
+207 MPLFVHT

-266 DNDTGAGGKYYL
+266 DNDTESVGKYYL
-278 EPSDE
+278 EPSDDV
-283 AMNEKLISYV
+283 MNEKLISYV
-293 NTSNYSYHYQDSD
+293 NTSNFAYHYQDNDADISQTVLDD
-306 TAVSQISLSDI
+306 T
-317 MPNAEFEKVR
+317 MPMVL
-327 YGVTASGETDK
+327 V
-338 TLLIFDNEQYFS
+338 NEQDFS
-350 FMPNISGT
+350 FAPNISGT

-363 EIVNGELCTAV
+363 ETVNGELCA
-374 EFANYSESDDVSYCK
+374 AIDLKNYSESDELPYCK
-389 TILISGLNELFVST
+389 TVIISGLNELYLST
-403 GDILGKESVIGAC
+403 GDIIGDLGNETIIGTY
-416 SSEPVYM
+416 SSEPVYVHF
-423 QLIDSSGMLMET
+423 IDSNGMLIEP
-435 DISGYSPETISQ
+435 DISDNSSETISE

>member
-8 IEQFDRSAGKPAD
+8 IEQFDRNAGKPAD

-40 MTNNRSRFAV
+40 TTNNRSRFAV

-79 MSKSTGNVSPELT
+79 MSKSTGNVSPKLT

-97 NSPVQKLSELTDGF
+97 NSLAQKLSELTDRF
-111 EYNITGDST
+111 EYNISGDST
-120 LASEI
+120 LAAEI

-133 EEDDVTVDWQWILRF
+133 EEDDVTVDWQWILRL
-148 NVVSKVYDSSEI
+148 NVVSKEYDSSEI

-194 PTERELQ
+194 PEERELQ
-201 IGREYI
+201 IGREYV
-207 MPLFVHTHNVHT
+207 MPLFVHT
-219 HNDDNIHHTDHLTDF
+219 HNDDNIHHTDYLTDF

-266 DNDTGAGGKYYL
+266 DNDTESVGKYYL
-278 EPSDE
+278 EPSDD
-283 AMNEKLISYV
+283 AMNEKLTSYV
-293 NTSNYSYHYQDSD
+293 NTSNYAYHYQDNDADISQTVLDD
-306 TAVSQISLSDI
+306 T
-317 MPNAEFEKVR
+317 MPMVL
-327 YGVTASGETDK
+327 V
-338 TLLIFDNEQYFS
+338 NEQDFS
-350 FMPNISGT
+350 FAPNISGT

-363 EIVNGELCTAV
+363 ETVNGELCAAIDL
-374 EFANYSESDDVSYCK
+374 ENYSESDELPYCK
-389 TILISGLNELFVST
+389 TVIISGLNELYLST
-403 GDILGKESVIGAC
+403 GDIIGDLGNETIIGTY
-416 SSEPVYM
+416 SSEPVYVHF
-423 QLIDSSGMLMET
+423 IDSNGMLIEP
-435 DISGYSPETISQ
+435 DISDNSSETISE

>member
-8 IEQFDRSAGKPAD
+8 IEQFDRNAGKPAD
-21 FDSLFRFEKNEL
+21 FDSLFKFEKNEL

-92 EYIEE
+92 EYIGE
-97 NSPVQKLSELTDGF
+97 NSPAQKLSELTDRF
-111 EYNITGDST
+111 EYNISGDST
-120 LASEI
+120 LAAET

-148 NVVSKVYDSSEI
+148 NVVSKEYDSSEI

-194 PTERELQ
+194 PEGRELQ

-207 MPLFVHTHNVHT
+207 MPLFVHTHN
-219 HNDDNIHHTDHLTDF
+219 DDSVLHTDHLTDF
-234 FAERT
+234 FAERI

-266 DNDTGAGGKYYL
+266 DNDTESVGKYYL
-278 EPSDE
+278 EPSDDV
-283 AMNEKLISYV
+283 MNEKLISYV
-293 NTSNYSYHYQDSD
+293 NTSNFAYHYQDNDADISQTVLDD
-306 TAVSQISLSDI
+306 T
-317 MPNAEFEKVR
+317 MPMVL
-327 YGVTASGETDK
+327 V
-338 TLLIFDNEQYFS
+338 NEQDFS
-350 FMPNISGT
+350 FAPNISGT

-363 EIVNGELCTAV
+363 ETVNGELCAAIDL
-374 EFANYSESDDVSYCK
+374 ENYSESDELPYCK
-389 TILISGLNELFVST
+389 TVIISGLNELYLST
-403 GDILGKESVIGAC
+403 GDIIGDLGNETIIGTY
-416 SSEPVYM
+416 SSEPVYVHF
-423 QLIDSSGMLMET
+423 IDSNGMLIEP
-435 DISGYSPETISQ
+435 DISDNSSETIS

>member
-8 IEQFDRSAGKPAD
+8 IEQFDRNAGKPAD
-21 FDSLFRFEKNEL
+21 FDSLFKFEKNEL

-70 TKGIESDSV
+70 TKGIEADSV

-97 NSPVQKLSELTDGF
+97 NSPAQKLSELTDRF
-111 EYNITGDST
+111 EYNISGDST

-125 LTNNIGVI
+125 LTNNISVI
-133 EEDDVTVDWQWILRF
+133 EEDDVTVDWQWILRL
-148 NVVSKVYDSSEI
+148 NVVSKEYDSSEI

-179 EASIDGTLVVSVPIY
+179 EASIDGTLTVSVPIY

-207 MPLFVHTHNVHT
+207 MPLFVHT

-266 DNDTGAGGKYYL
+266 DNDTESVGKYYL
-278 EPSDE
+278 EPSDDV
-283 AMNEKLISYV
+283 MNEKLISYV
-293 NTSNYSYHYQDSD
+293 NTSNFAYHYQDNDADISQTVLDD
-306 TAVSQISLSDI
+306 T
-317 MPNAEFEKVR
+317 MPMVL
-327 YGVTASGETDK
+327 V
-338 TLLIFDNEQYFS
+338 NEQDFS
-350 FMPNISGT
+350 FAPNISGT

-363 EIVNGELCTAV
+363 ETVNGELCAAIDL
-374 EFANYSESDDVSYCK
+374 ENYSESDELPYCK
-389 TILISGLNELFVST
+389 TVIISGLNELYLST
-403 GDILGKESVIGAC
+403 GDIIGDLGNETIIGTY
-416 SSEPVYM
+416 SSEPVYVHF
-423 QLIDSSGMLMET
+423 IDSNGMLIEP
-435 DISGYSPETISQ
+435 DISDNSSETISE

>member
-21 FDSLFRFEKNEL
+21 FDSLFKFEKNEL

-70 TKGIESDSV
+70 TKGIEADSV

-92 EYIEE
+92 EYIGE
-97 NSPVQKLSELTDGF
+97 NSPAQKLSELTDRF
-111 EYNITGDST
+111 EYNISEDST
-120 LASEI
+120 LAAEI

-148 NVVSKVYDSSEI
+148 NVVSKEYDSSEI

-179 EASIDGTLVVSVPIY
+179 EASIDGTLVVSIPIY

-207 MPLFVHTHNVHT
+207 MPLFVHT

-266 DNDTGAGGKYYL
+266 DNDTESVGKYYL
-278 EPSDE
+278 EPSDDV
-283 AMNEKLISYV
+283 MNEKLISYV
-293 NTSNYSYHYQDSD
+293 NTSNYAYHYQDND

-363 EIVNGELCTAV
+363 ETVNGELCAAV
-374 EFANYSESDDVSYCK
+374 DLENYSESDELPYCNI
-389 TILISGLNELFVST
+389 ILISGLNELFVST
-403 GDILGKESVIGAC
+403 GDSLGKDSVIGTC
-416 SSEPVYM
+416 SSEPVYVHF
-423 QLIDSSGMLMET
+423 IDSNGMLIEP
-435 DISGYSPETISQ
+435 DISDNSSETISE

>member
-1 MSRNKKY
+1 M
-8 IEQFDRSAGKPAD
+8 
-21 FDSLFRFEKNEL
+21 
-33 IAKRKIK
+33 
-40 MTNNRSRFAV
+40 
-50 MCSAAA
+50 
-56 VIGIA
+56 
-61 VFAAMAYIN
+61 
-70 TKGIESDSV
+70 
-79 MSKSTGNVSPELT
+79 
-92 EYIEE
+92 
-97 NSPVQKLSELTDGF
+97 
-111 EYNITGDST
+111 
-120 LASEI
+120 
-125 LTNNIGVI
+125 TNNIGVI

-148 NVVSKVYDSSEI
+148 NVVSKEYDSSEI

-194 PTERELQ
+194 LTERELQ

-207 MPLFVHTHNVHT
+207 MPLFVHT

-266 DNDTGAGGKYYL
+266 DNDTESVGKYYL
-278 EPSDE
+278 EPSDDV
-283 AMNEKLISYV
+283 MNEKLISYV
-293 NTSNYSYHYQDSD
+293 NTSNYAYHYQDND

-363 EIVNGELCTAV
+363 ETVNGELCAAV
-374 EFANYSESDDVSYCK
+374 DLENYSESDELPYCN

-403 GDILGKESVIGAC
+403 GDSLGKDSVIGTC

-423 QLIDSSGMLMET
+423 QLIDSSGMPIET
-435 DISGYSPETISQ
+435 DLSGHSSEAISE

>member
-8 IEQFDRSAGKPAD
+8 IEQFDRNAGKPAD
-21 FDSLFRFEKNEL
+21 FDSLFKFEKNEL

-56 VIGIA
+56 VIVIA

-92 EYIEE
+92 EYIEG
-97 NSPVQKLSELTDGF
+97 NSPAQKLSELTDRF
-111 EYNITGDST
+111 EYNISGDST
-120 LASEI
+120 LAAEI

-133 EEDDVTVDWQWILRF
+133 EEDDVTVDWQWILRL
-148 NVVSKVYDSSEI
+148 NVVSKEYDSSEI

-207 MPLFVHTHNVHT
+207 MPLFVHTHN
-219 HNDDNIHHTDHLTDF
+219 DDNIHHTDHLTDF

-266 DNDTGAGGKYYL
+266 DNDTGAVGKYYL
-278 EPSDE
+278 EPSDDV
-283 AMNEKLISYV
+283 MNEKLISYV
-293 NTSNYSYHYQDSD
+293 NTSNYAYHYQDNDAAISQTVLDD
-306 TAVSQISLSDI
+306 T
-317 MPNAEFEKVR
+317 MPMVL
-327 YGVTASGETDK
+327 V
-338 TLLIFDNEQYFS
+338 NEQDFS
-350 FMPNISGT
+350 FAPNISGT

-363 EIVNGELCTAV
+363 ETVNGELCAAIDL
-374 EFANYSESDDVSYCK
+374 ENYSESDELPYCK
-389 TILISGLNELFVST
+389 TVIISGLNELYLST
-403 GDILGKESVIGAC
+403 GDIIGDLGNETIIGTY
-416 SSEPVYM
+416 SSEPVYVHF
-423 QLIDSSGMLMET
+423 IDSNGMLIEP
-435 DISGYSPETISQ
+435 DISDNSSETISE

>member
-21 FDSLFRFEKNEL
+21 FDSLFKFEKNEL

-61 VFAAMAYIN
+61 VFAALAYIS
-70 TKGIESDSV
+70 TKGIESESV

-97 NSPVQKLSELTDGF
+97 NSPAQKLSELTDRF
-111 EYNITGDST
+111 EYNISGDST
-120 LASEI
+120 LAAEI
-125 LTNNIGVI
+125 LTNNISVI

-148 NVVSKVYDSSEI
+148 NVVSKEYDSSEI

-194 PTERELQ
+194 PEGRELQ

-207 MPLFVHTHNVHT
+207 MPLFVHTHNGDSVL
-219 HNDDNIHHTDHLTDF
+219 HTDYLTDF

-266 DNDTGAGGKYYL
+266 DNDTGAVGKYYL
-278 EPSDE
+278 EPSDDV
-283 AMNEKLISYV
+283 MNEKLISYV
-293 NTSNYSYHYQDSD
+293 NTSNYAYHYQDNDAAISQTVLDD
-306 TAVSQISLSDI
+306 T
-317 MPNAEFEKVR
+317 MPMVL
-327 YGVTASGETDK
+327 V
-338 TLLIFDNEQYFS
+338 NEQDFS
-350 FMPNISGT
+350 FAPNISGT

-363 EIVNGELCTAV
+363 ETVNGELCAAIDL
-374 EFANYSESDDVSYCK
+374 ENYSESDELPYCK
-389 TILISGLNELFVST
+389 TVIISGLSELYLST
-403 GDILGKESVIGAC
+403 GDIIGTLGNETIIGTY
-416 SSEPVYM
+416 SSEPVYVHF
-423 QLIDSSGMLMET
+423 IDSNGMLIEP
-435 DISGYSPETISQ
+435 DISDNSSETISE

>member
-8 IEQFDRSAGKPAD
+8 IEQFDRRAGKPAD

-61 VFAAMAYIN
+61 VFAALAYIN
-70 TKGIESDSV
+70 TKGIESESV

-97 NSPVQKLSELTDGF
+97 NSPAPKLSELTDRF
-111 EYNITGDST
+111 EYDITGDST
-120 LASEI
+120 LAAVT

-133 EEDDVTVDWQWILRF
+133 EEDDVAVDWQWILRF
-148 NVVSKVYDSSEI
+148 NVVSKVYDSFDI

-179 EASIDGTLVVSVPIY
+179 EDSTDGTLVVSMPIY
-194 PTERELQ
+194 PTERELR

-207 MPLFVHTHNVHT
+207 MPLFVHTHN
-219 HNDDNIHHTDHLTDF
+219 DDNVHHTDHLTDF

-250 YRSSLFDILE
+250 YRSGLFDILE
-260 ADTLTV
+260 ADTLAV
-266 DNDTGAGGKYYL
+266 DNDTGAVGEYYL
-278 EPSDE
+278 EISDE

-293 NTSNYSYHYQDSD
+293 NTSNYAYHYQYNDI
-306 TAVSQISLSDI
+306 AVSQTALSDI

-327 YGVTASGETDK
+327 YDVTASGETDK
-338 TLLIFDNEQYFS
+338 TLLILDNEQYFS
-350 FMPNISGT
+350 FVPNISGN

-363 EIVNGELCTAV
+363 VTVNGELCAAV
-374 EFANYSESDDVSYCK
+374 ELANYDESDAPYCK
-389 TILISGLNELFVST
+389 TILISGLNELYVST
-403 GDILGKESVIGAC
+403 GDTLDKGSVIGTC

-423 QLIDSSGMLMET
+423 QLIDSSGMPIET
-435 DISGYSPETISQ
+435 DIGGYSTEAVSE

>member
-8 IEQFDRSAGKPAD
+8 IEQFDRNAGKPAD
-21 FDSLFRFEKNEL
+21 FDSLFKFEKNEL

-92 EYIEE
+92 EYIGE
-97 NSPVQKLSELTDGF
+97 NSPAQKLSELTDRF
-111 EYNITGDST
+111 EYNISGDST

-133 EEDDVTVDWQWILRF
+133 EEDDVTVDWQWILRL
-148 NVVSKVYDSSEI
+148 NVVSKEYDSSEI

-179 EASIDGTLVVSVPIY
+179 KASIDGTLTVSVPIY

-207 MPLFVHTHNVHT
+207 MPLFVHTHN
-219 HNDDNIHHTDHLTDF
+219 DDNIYHTDHLTDF
-234 FAERT
+234 FAERI

-250 YRSSLFDILE
+250 YSSSLFDILE

-266 DNDTGAGGKYYL
+266 DNDTGAGGEYYL
-278 EPSDE
+278 EPSDDV
-283 AMNEKLISYV
+283 MNEKLISYV
-293 NTSNYSYHYQDSD
+293 NTSNFAYHYQDNDADISQTVLDD
-306 TAVSQISLSDI
+306 T
-317 MPNAEFEKVR
+317 MPMVL
-327 YGVTASGETDK
+327 V
-338 TLLIFDNEQYFS
+338 NEQDFS
-350 FMPNISGT
+350 FAPNISGT

-363 EIVNGELCTAV
+363 ETVNGELCA
-374 EFANYSESDDVSYCK
+374 AIDLKNYSESDELPYCK
-389 TILISGLNELFVST
+389 TVIISGLNELYLST
-403 GDILGKESVIGAC
+403 GDIIGDLGNETIIGTY
-416 SSEPVYM
+416 SSEPVYVHF
-423 QLIDSSGMLMET
+423 IDSNGMLIEP
-435 DISGYSPETISQ
+435 DISDNSSETISE